1 MTITD
6 ALSDLFSSEE
16 VGNSPSGI
24 SGSQSLRCREGS
36 RMKLGLSSTELKV
49 PVVISGFVL

>member
-1 MTITD
+1 VTITD